1 MVEEKNKAGNVTE
14 LLVRFGRGD
23 RDSYNRLFPLI
34 YDQLSRLAQYQVSR
48 WQNPDRLRRTELI
61 NEAYLKLIDQTQ
73 TEWKD
78 RSHFYA
84 IAAKAMRHILV
95 DYHRKRKA
103 QKRGG
108 LNEIVP
114 LDEEEATVDVYSEHL
129 ETLQGLM
136 KQLAEV
142 NERMHTVVDLSF
154 FAGFTI
160 KEIANL
166 LNVSTST
173 VDRDLKAARAWL
185 YRELMQNG

>member
-1 MVEEKNKAGNVTE
+1 MVEEKNKSGNVTE

-23 RDSYNRLFPLI
+23 HDSYNRLFPLV

-48 WQNPDRLRRTELI
+48 WHNTDRLRRTELI

-160 KEIANL
+160 KEIADL

-173 VDRDLKAARAWL
+173 VDRELKAARAWL

>member
-160 KEIANL
+160 KEIADL